1 MTFVLV
7 VLVLL
12 ALVFGVGAV
21 LEGIAWALLV
31 SVVIVV
37 AAVWLGWRRL
47 RGVTRGRPQ

>member
-1 MTFVLV
+1 MAFVLV

-21 LEGIAWALLV
+21 LEGIAWALLI
-31 SVVIVV
+31 SVAVLV

-47 RGVTRGRPQ
+47 RGVTRGRPR